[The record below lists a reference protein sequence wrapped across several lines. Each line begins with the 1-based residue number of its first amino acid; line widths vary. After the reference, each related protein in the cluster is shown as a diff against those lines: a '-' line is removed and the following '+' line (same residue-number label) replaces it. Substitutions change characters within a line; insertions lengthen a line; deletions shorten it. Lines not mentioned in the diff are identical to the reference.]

1 MLALACGIF
10 VSVPVC
16 ATYHVCL
23 AGAALLTWRSFRWKE
38 LPLSAKSLLIFVLAG
53 VLSTAVNATT
63 MDTPARLLKMK
74 YPLFGVLG
82 VFLVGTALKRFITL
96 SKIRVLANLFLLS
109 ITLAS
114 LYGIVKALGQF
125 DLLTLSRGEF
135 SDRSE
140 GFTGIMRYSHG
151 IQMVLVILSAI
162 LVYQKQTPEFFH
174 RGLLLVA
181 YVTGLIGLWA
191 SGTRGAIVSFFCAV
205 PFIFFFCS
213 PRRFWFSSA
222 GCWPLAILIVFGNF
236 LKTDNPAV
244 PAAPN
249 AVVRG
254 MSGDDRLSLYSAALY
269 ALKERPILGYGPVQF
284 KNQIIRLRSQYDL
297 DWKGRPA
304 SHAHNTFLETAANLG
319 GIGLA
324 ALLAWLFFWAR
335 ELWARK
341 DLMAKCILP
350 FICAFIV
357 SGQFEYTFDANN
369 AFLVFFVYSLS
380 SIPIHRASEDTFAN
394 HKSG

>member
-1 MLALACGIF
+1 
-10 VSVPVC
+10 
-16 ATYHVCL
+16 
-23 AGAALLTWRSFRWKE
+23 
-38 LPLSAKSLLIFVLAG
+38 
-53 VLSTAVNATT
+53 
-63 MDTPARLLKMK
+63 MK

-82 VFLVGTALKRFITL
+82 VLLLGIAFKRFVTL
-96 SKIRVLANLFLLS
+96 SKIRVLTNLFLLS
-109 ITLAS
+109 IILAS
-114 LYGIVKALGQF
+114 LYGIVKTWGQF
-125 DLLTLSRGEF
+125 DLLTFSKGE
-135 SDRSE
+135 SPDRSG

-191 SGTRGAIVSFFCAV
+191 SGTRGAIVGFLCAV

-213 PRRFWFSSA
+213 RRRFWLSSA
-222 GCWPLAILIVFGNF
+222 VCWPLAILIVFGNF
-236 LKTDNPAV
+236 LKKDTPV
-244 PAAPN
+244 APG
-249 AVVRG
+249 APTVILRG
-254 MSGDDRLSLYSAALY
+254 LSGDDRLTLYSAALY
-269 ALKERPILGYGPVQF
+269 ALKERPLLGYGPGQF
-284 KNQIIRLRSQYDL
+284 RNQIIRLRSEYNL
-297 DWKGRPA
+297 DSKGHPA